1 MSRLL
6 PLALGLLSGV
16 GLVLAGVEQPAAIL
30 NAFRYDGHW
39 DPRLWL
45 FFAGAFGV
53 ALPLHALLRRH
64 GVTRDGAPL
73 PVPEARPIDARLI
86 AGALLFG
93 VGWGL
98 AGSCPG
104 PAVTALGSGTPR
116 SIVFAG
122 SLLLGFALAG
132 RRAGSRCALDAG
144 SARADLRS
152 ATGAG
157 APSAPSTPLRR

>member
-1 MSRLL
+1 MSRLF
-6 PLALGLLSGV
+6 PLALGLVSGT
-16 GLVLAGVEQPAAIL
+16 GLILAGVEQPAVIL
-30 NAFRYDGHW
+30 NAFRYDPHW

-45 FFAGAFGV
+45 FFAGAFGA
-53 ALPLHALLRRH
+53 ALPLHALLRRR

-73 PVPEARPIDARLI
+73 PVPTARGIDARLI

-98 AGSCPG
+98 AGACPG

-122 SLLLGFALAG
+122 SLLLSFLLAG
-132 RRAGSRCALDAG
+132 RGAASSCPVEPSRGRTTRA
-144 SARADLRS
+144 SAQ
-152 ATGAG
+152 
-157 APSAPSTPLRR
+157 PAPSTSPPR